1 MKKENQNEKSFEKA
15 LVERDK
21 GLNVNYDKNEL
32 DEFLPHLM
40 EEITSRKKSI
50 SIDSVDYEVEQQE
63 SANNEEKEKEEVC
76 IDDLRNPKAI
86 DFIRRCSKKE
96 QAIEILDYLL
106 KREEIS
112 KEDYNQYLKVIDQE
126 NGLRILI
133 EKTGGFKKPGYYLRK
148 YYNKNFNKEQNLK
161 SNEN

>member
-1 MKKENQNEKSFEKA
+1 MKKENKNEKSFKKA
-15 LVERDK
+15 QVERDN

-63 SANNEEKEKEEVC
+63 SLNKEEKEQEEVC
-76 IDDLRNPKAI
+76 FDNLRNPKAI
-86 DFIRRCSKKE
+86 DFIRRCSNSN

-112 KEDYNQYLKVIDQE
+112 SKEFIQYRKIIEQE
-126 NGLRILI
+126 NGLSNLI
-133 EKTGGFKKPGYYLRK
+133 EKSGGFKKPGYYLRK
-148 YYNKNFNKEQNLK
+148 YYNKNIKKDQSLK